1 MPSTQQDA
9 GRRDLPAGGGEL
21 ILYRLEQI
29 EKNTRQLVSL
39 PIYKIEQAAVHSR
52 LDRLELERQAG
63 KTARRALW
71 TGATV
76 ALVAPSFTLIL
87 KLAGGL

>member
-1 MPSTQQDA
+1 MPSTQQDGGPQPLLTA
-9 GRRDLPAGGGEL
+9 GGEL

-39 PIYKIEQAAVHSR
+39 PIYKIEQAVIHSR
-52 LDRLELERQAG
+52 LAALEGDRQAG

-71 TGATV
+71 TGAAV
-76 ALVAPSFTLIL
+76 AVVAPSFTLII

>member
-1 MPSTQQDA
+1 MQDTQQDA
-9 GRRDLPAGGGEL
+9 GRQPLPTGGGEL

-39 PIYKIEQAAVHSR
+39 PIYKIEQAVIHSR
-52 LDRLELERQAG
+52 LTSLETERQAG

-71 TGATV
+71 TAAGV
-76 ALVAPSFTLIL
+76 AVVAPSFTLII